1 MNHIDI
7 KHEVQKINRKSEFL
21 NLLEDSML
29 NEKEKQF
36 MKMFYLEHKG
46 IELIADELGYSRQG
60 ILKMHK
66 RCLKNLESL
75 L

>member
-1 MNHIDI
+1 MNHIEI
-7 KHEVQKINRKSEFL
+7 KHEVKKINRKSDFL
-21 NLLEDSML
+21 QLLDDSML

-36 MKMFYLEHKG
+36 MKLFYIDSKS
-46 IELIADELGYSRQG
+46 IDVIADEMGYTRSG
-60 ILKMHK
+60 ILRMHK